1 MFGYGFFYTDSRLK
15 ETLMDLPQVDLYEF
29 HLQLI
34 QISNNNPKTKK
45 KIKKIK
51 NLYPKYTII
60 RFVTIKKFQI
70 D

>member
-1 MFGYGFFYTDSRLK
+1 MFGYGFFYTDSRLE